1 MVEIM
6 KLETEPKVSVPIME
20 KGSLINELLKHST
33 TGFKIVG
40 I

>member
-1 MVEIM
+1 M
-6 KLETEPKVSVPIME
+6 KLETEPKVSVVILPIME

-33 TGFKIVG
+33 TVLKIVG